1 MPDISEYRLG
11 SACRINNSDQFP
23 EKADSEAS
31 ILDPSG
37 SDALKFEECMVSVQ
51 KSQHVVN
58 DKASSGDDG
67 SNNNNL
73 NMEEITCCCHDSK
86 NECGILNDSNSSS
99 WLRRLFTSSLF
110 NLDMTIQYLF
120 KSEDVN
126 VQMYLADRLFGFP
139 ESDVDFYL
147 LQLVSLYEKSPSLAE
162 HLTNYFIYR
171 CTKSVSFAI
180 NLIWL
185 LDAFSSHS
193 YNPLKRVSSIL
204 LNRPSSMPIFS
215 YVSNQLYLMNSSDNS
230 QSINNN
236 NNSKFIKLKSSSSAI
251 TPLQELDYHN
261 DNNGDENYNTNVV
274 PTPITTT
281 TNNSTELSN
290 DNRFVYTAQTL
301 RDLLLP
307 IDETTWGSFIPQSIV
322 NGSYNMGSYN
332 NVNTHHTHNTSSPS
346 SNCKLSPNIHHNIGH
361 KRSTSD
367 VTSLRNYHYYVDK
380 SRHRVVMDQLDLIN
394 NTETNQ
400 SITTIISNPN
410 RWSSSQDSA
419 VCLST
424 IDDSVNNP
432 ITTISNHITN
442 QISLNSI
449 CPIINHL
456 SNQTN
461 SLFNEN
467 RHSLHQ
473 LHLNNL
479 DQNPIKSSMS
489 MNKIIT
495 KEILPQS
502 CLPKHSLS
510 SVNLQRLNSSLCIMN
525 DVNSAQIKSSS
536 SLNQTATV
544 RGENNDRNDVDRDLS
559 SYSTNNITSDLMLG
573 SLEGVPVRTTIKLTK
588 TKSINEARNNPT
600 HTMESCSSTTESSS
614 PFDSGL
620 YMTAP
625 NRCIHGSCDGVGV
638 VDHGDDDDDDD
649 DNHGVKLQS
658 PENSFHLPHCPHYHT
673 TSSVMYRALTL
684 RNYLVPRIIP
694 EWDFVDGLLRIARR
708 LVPISPKEQRTAH
721 LQAELAN
728 LNLHLP
734 ARVWLPV
741 NKAGHIVLRIP
752 PTAAVCLNSKDKVPF
767 LIYVEILCCDDPSI
781 ISLPSRSITAAS
793 SKSSNS
799 LSAVYPWNPNSHTGC
814 FSSTEMTENHEIN
827 VNTRTSDE
835 LSLRSSSISS
845 NVSLSEEL
853 INPTEFNHH
862 HQHPHYHLTIDEMD
876 ERKEHTTKC
885 THNQFELNETI
896 MKDDSFT
903 ATDSITVTNANRSKS
918 PIYIGAGEIRNRLK
932 EQCELQP
939 HKSFRCDPE
948 DPSAAVLK
956 EPWHVKRERIRA
968 TSPWGNLPGWI
979 LTSAIVKVG
988 DDVRQEQLAYQLLT
1002 VLKNIWSMEYV
1013 PLWLRPLTVVVISS
1027 DSGFIEP
1034 VPDTVSFHQIKRHA
1048 HLSLLDYMH
1057 REHGGDNSEE
1067 FLTAQRNFLHSCA
1080 AYCLVSYLFQVKDRH
1095 NGNILLDNQG
1105 HVIHIDYGFIL
1116 SSSPGKNFGF
1126 ETSPFKLT
1134 LEQVDV
1140 MGGLNSDLFEYFK
1153 FLLLRGLL
1161 AARKHMEQICVLV
1174 EIAHATCPQL
1184 PCFARG
1190 NGCRTITDLRQRF
1203 QLSRTEEQL
1212 KQLVDQMVH
1221 NSLNSVTTKLYDSF
1235 QYYTNGIQ

>member
-11 SACRINNSDQFP
+11 SACRINNSDQFL

-37 SDALKFEECMVSVQ
+37 SNALKLEEY
-51 KSQHVVN
+51 
-58 DKASSGDDG
+58 
-67 SNNNNL
+67 
-73 NMEEITCCCHDSK
+73 
-86 NECGILNDSNSSS
+86 ECGILNDSNSSS

-180 NLIWL
+180 NLVWL
-185 LDAFSSHS
+185 LDSFSSHS

-204 LNRPSSMPIFS
+204 LNRPSSVPIFS

-230 QSINNN
+230 QSINSN

-261 DNNGDENYNTNVV
+261 SNNGDENYSTNVV
-274 PTPITTT
+274 PTPNTTT

-290 DNRFVYTAQTL
+290 DNRFMYTAQTL

-332 NVNTHHTHNTSSPS
+332 NVNTHHTHNTSPS

-367 VTSLRNYHYYVDK
+367 VTNK
-380 SRHRVVMDQLDLIN
+380 SRHRVVMDQLDLMN

-400 SITTIISNPN
+400 TITTITSNPN

-424 IDDSVNNP
+424 IDDVINNP

-461 SLFNEN
+461 PLLNEN

-479 DQNPIKSSMS
+479 DQNPIKSSLS

-495 KEILPQS
+495 KEILPHS
-502 CLPKHSLS
+502 CLPKHSRS

-525 DVNSAQIKSSS
+525 DDNSAQIKSSS

-544 RGENNDRNDVDRDLS
+544 RGENNDRNDVDRNLS

-573 SLEGVPVRTTIKLTK
+573 SLEGVPVLTTITLTK

-625 NRCIHGSCDGVGV
+625 NRCIHSSCDGVGV
-638 VDHGDDDDDDD
+638 VDHGDDDDDN

-673 TSSVMYRALTL
+673 TSSVMYRTLTL

-752 PTAAVCLNSKDKVPF
+752 PTAAVCLNSKDKAPF

-781 ISLPSRSITAAS
+781 ISLPSRPITAAS

-814 FSSTEMTENHEIN
+814 FSSNEITENHEIN
-827 VNTRTSDE
+827 INTRTSDE

-853 INPTEFNHH
+853 INPIEFNHQ

-876 ERKEHTTKC
+876 ERIEHTTKC
-885 THNQFELNETI
+885 THDQFELNETI

-918 PIYIGAGEIRNRLK
+918 PIYIGA
-932 EQCELQP
+932 
-939 HKSFRCDPE
+939 E

-956 EPWHVKRERIRA
+956 EPWHVKCERIRA
-968 TSPWGNLPGWI
+968 TSPWGSLPGWI

-988 DDVRQEQLAYQLLT
+988 DDLRQEQLAYQLLT
-1002 VLKNIWSMEYV
+1002 VLK
-1013 PLWLRPLTVVVISS
+1013 
-1027 DSGFIEP
+1027 
-1034 VPDTVSFHQIKRHA
+1034 VSFILFQLFYI
-1048 HLSLLDYMH
+1048 
-1057 REHGGDNSEE
+1057 
-1067 FLTAQRNFLHSCA
+1067 
-1080 AYCLVSYLFQVKDRH
+1080 LVSSYIF
-1095 NGNILLDNQG
+1095 
-1105 HVIHIDYGFIL
+1105 
-1116 SSSPGKNFGF
+1116 SP
-1126 ETSPFKLT
+1126 T
-1134 LEQVDV
+1134 
-1140 MGGLNSDLFEYFK
+1140 
-1153 FLLLRGLL
+1153 
-1161 AARKHMEQICVLV
+1161 
-1174 EIAHATCPQL
+1174 
-1184 PCFARG
+1184 
-1190 NGCRTITDLRQRF
+1190 
-1203 QLSRTEEQL
+1203 
-1212 KQLVDQMVH
+1212 
-1221 NSLNSVTTKLYDSF
+1221 NSLRLIVYQTRNHIMSSCIF
-1235 QYYTNGIQ
+1235 

>member
-11 SACRINNSDQFP
+11 SACRINNSDQFS
-23 EKADSEAS
+23 EKAGSEAS

-37 SDALKFEECMVSVQ
+37 SNALKLEECIVSVQ
-51 KSQHVVN
+51 ELHHVVN
-58 DKASSGDDG
+58 DKASSDDNG
-67 SNNNNL
+67 SNNNNP
-73 NMEEITCCCHDSK
+73 NMEDVTCCCHDSR

-180 NLIWL
+180 NLVWL
-185 LDAFSSHS
+185 LDSFSSHS

-204 LNRPSSMPIFS
+204 LNRPSSVPIFS

-230 QSINNN
+230 QSINSNS

-261 DNNGDENYNTNVV
+261 SNNGDENYNTNVV
-274 PTPITTT
+274 PTPNTTT

-332 NVNTHHTHNTSSPS
+332 NVNTHYTHNTSSPS

-367 VTSLRNYHYYVDK
+367 VTNK
-380 SRHRVVMDQLDLIN
+380 SRHRVVMDQLDLMN

-400 SITTIISNPN
+400 TITTITSNPN

-424 IDDSVNNP
+424 IDDVVNNP
-432 ITTISNHITN
+432 ITTISNITN

-461 SLFNEN
+461 PLLNEN

-479 DQNPIKSSMS
+479 NQNPIKSSMS

-502 CLPKHSLS
+502 CLPKHSRS
-510 SVNLQRLNSSLCIMN
+510 SVNLQQLNSSLCIMN
-525 DVNSAQIKSSS
+525 DDNSAQIKSSS

-544 RGENNDRNDVDRDLS
+544 RGENNHRNDVDRNLS

-573 SLEGVPVRTTIKLTK
+573 SLEGVPVLTTITLTK

-614 PFDSGL
+614 PLDS
-620 YMTAP
+620 
-625 NRCIHGSCDGVGV
+625 
-638 VDHGDDDDDDD
+638 
-649 DNHGVKLQS
+649 
-658 PENSFHLPHCPHYHT
+658 
-673 TSSVMYRALTL
+673 
-684 RNYLVPRIIP
+684 VPRIIP

-708 LVPISPKEQRTAH
+708 LVPISPKEQRTAY

-752 PTAAVCLNSKDKVPF
+752 PTAAVCLNSKDKAPF

-781 ISLPSRSITAAS
+781 ISLPSRPITAAS

-814 FSSTEMTENHEIN
+814 FSSNEITENHEIN

-853 INPTEFNHH
+853 INPIEFNHH
-862 HQHPHYHLTIDEMD
+862 QHQHPHYHLTIDEMD

-885 THNQFELNETI
+885 THDQFELNETI

-956 EPWHVKRERIRA
+956 EPWHVKCERIRA
-968 TSPWGNLPGWI
+968 TSPWGSLPGWI

-988 DDVRQEQLAYQLLT
+988 DDLRQEQLAYQLLT

-1080 AYCLVSYLFQVKDRH
+1080 AYCLVGYLFQVKDRH

-1116 SSSPGKNFGF
+1116 SSSPGKNLGF

-1134 LEQVDV
+1134 LEQIDV
-1140 MGGLNSDLFEYFK
+1140 IGGLNSDLFEYFK

-1161 AARKHMEQICVLV
+1161 AALV
-1174 EIAHATCPQL
+1174 
-1184 PCFARG
+1184 
-1190 NGCRTITDLRQRF
+1190 
-1203 QLSRTEEQL
+1203 
-1212 KQLVDQMVH
+1212 
-1221 NSLNSVTTKLYDSF
+1221 YSF
-1235 QYYTNGIQ
+1235 IEFPFFSFFFGWGGMGSI

>member
-1 MPDISEYRLG
+1 
-11 SACRINNSDQFP
+11 
-23 EKADSEAS
+23 
-31 ILDPSG
+31 
-37 SDALKFEECMVSVQ
+37 
-51 KSQHVVN
+51 
-58 DKASSGDDG
+58 
-67 SNNNNL
+67 
-73 NMEEITCCCHDSK
+73 
-86 NECGILNDSNSSS
+86 
-99 WLRRLFTSSLF
+99 
-110 NLDMTIQYLF
+110 MTIQYLF

-180 NLIWL
+180 NLVWL
-185 LDAFSSHS
+185 LDTFSSHS

-204 LNRPSSMPIFS
+204 HNRPSSVPIFS
-215 YVSNQLYLMNSSDNS
+215 YVSNQLYLMNSNDHS
-230 QSINNN
+230 QSINN
-236 NNSKFIKLKSSSSAI
+236 SKSMKLKSSSSVI
-251 TPLQELDYHN
+251 TPLQELDYHHNNNIGDVN
-261 DNNGDENYNTNVV
+261 DNTIVT

-281 TNNSTELSN
+281 TELSN

-322 NGSYNMGSYN
+322 NGSSNMGSYN
-332 NVNTHHTHNTSSPS
+332 NVNTHHTHNTSPL
-346 SNCKLSPNIHHNIGH
+346 SNCKLSPNIHYNIGH

-367 VTSLRNYHYYVDK
+367 VTSSRNYHYYVDK
-380 SRHRVVMDQLDLIN
+380 SRNRIVMDQLDLIN
-394 NTETNQ
+394 NPETNQ
-400 SITTIISNPN
+400 SIVTITSNQN

-424 IDDSVNNP
+424 VDVINDDVVNNP
-432 ITTISNHITN
+432 ITTTSNVVTN

-449 CPIINHL
+449 CPIINR
-456 SNQTN
+456 
-461 SLFNEN
+461 SLLMNEN

-479 DQNPIKSSMS
+479 DENPLKSSMS

-510 SVNLQRLNSSLCIMN
+510 SVNLKRLNSSLCIMN
-525 DVNSAQIKSSS
+525 DDTSAQIKSSS
-536 SLNQTATV
+536 SLNQTASV
-544 RGENNDRNDVDRDLS
+544 PGDNNNRNDVDRSLS

-573 SLEGVPVRTTIKLTK
+573 SLGGGVPVVTTITFTK
-588 TKSINEARNNPT
+588 TKSINEGRNNPT

-614 PFDSGL
+614 PFDS
-620 YMTAP
+620 
-625 NRCIHGSCDGVGV
+625 
-638 VDHGDDDDDDD
+638 
-649 DNHGVKLQS
+649 
-658 PENSFHLPHCPHYHT
+658 
-673 TSSVMYRALTL
+673 
-684 RNYLVPRIIP
+684 VPRIIP

-708 LVPISPKEQRTAH
+708 LVPISPKEQRTTDQGNRYYKMH
-721 LQAELAN
+721 LLIMTLLFILSA
-728 LNLHLP
+728 
-734 ARVWLPV
+734 
-741 NKAGHIVLRIP
+741 
-752 PTAAVCLNSKDKVPF
+752 PF

-781 ISLPSRSITAAS
+781 ISLPSRPLTAAS

-799 LSAVYPWNPNSHTGC
+799 LSAVYPWNSNLNTGC
-814 FSSTEMTENHEIN
+814 LSSAEMTENHEIN
-827 VNTRTSDE
+827 VNTHTSDE

-845 NVSLSEEL
+845 NVSLSDEL
-853 INPTEFNHH
+853 INPTEWNH
-862 HQHPHYHLTIDEMD
+862 HYHLTIDETNEGKD
-876 ERKEHTTKC
+876 PTTKS
-885 THNQFELNETI
+885 TRNQYEVNETI
-896 MKDDSFT
+896 IKDDSFT
-903 ATDSITVTNANRSKS
+903 TTDSITVTNTTRSKS

-939 HKSFRCDPE
+939 HRSFRCDPE

-956 EPWHVKRERIRA
+956 EPWHVKCERIRA
-968 TSPWGNLPGWI
+968 TSPWGSLPGWI

-988 DDVRQEQLAYQLLT
+988 DDLRQEQLAYQLLT

-1013 PLWLRPLTVVVISS
+1013 PLWLRPLTVVVTSS

-1080 AYCLVSYLFQVKDRH
+1080 AYCLVGYLFQVKDRH

-1105 HVIHIDYGFIL
+1105 HIIHIDYGFIL
-1116 SSSPGKNFGF
+1116 SSSPGKNLGF

-1140 MGGLNSDLFEYFK
+1140 IGGLNSDLFEYFK

-1190 NGCRTITDLRQRF
+1190 NGYRTITELRQRF

-1221 NSLNSVTTKLYDSF
+1221 NSLNSMTTKLYDSF

>member
-1 MPDISEYRLG
+1 LISSYIC
-11 SACRINNSDQFP
+11 SFYSF
-23 EKADSEAS
+23 S
-31 ILDPSG
+31 
-37 SDALKFEECMVSVQ
+37 
-51 KSQHVVN
+51 
-58 DKASSGDDG
+58 
-67 SNNNNL
+67 
-73 NMEEITCCCHDSK
+73 
-86 NECGILNDSNSSS
+86 
-99 WLRRLFTSSLF
+99 FTL
-110 NLDMTIQYLF
+110 LT
-120 KSEDVN
+120 
-126 VQMYLADRLFGFP
+126 ADRLFGFP

-180 NLIWL
+180 NLVWL
-185 LDAFSSHS
+185 LDSFSSHS

-204 LNRPSSMPIFS
+204 LNRPSSVPIFS

-236 NNSKFIKLKSSSSAI
+236 SNNSKFIKLKSSSSAI

-261 DNNGDENYNTNVV
+261 SNNGDENYNTNVV
-274 PTPITTT
+274 PTPNTTT

-332 NVNTHHTHNTSSPS
+332 NVNTHYTHNTSSPS

-367 VTSLRNYHYYVDK
+367 VTSNPRAVLVCNQGIPTPLNESSVSTDPIKVPDILFSSSQFRLRNYHYYVDK
-380 SRHRVVMDQLDLIN
+380 SRHRVVMDQLDLMN

-400 SITTIISNPN
+400 TITTITSNPN

-424 IDDSVNNP
+424 IDDVVNNP
-432 ITTISNHITN
+432 ITTQSNHITN

-461 SLFNEN
+461 PLLNEN

-479 DQNPIKSSMS
+479 NQNPIKSSMS

-502 CLPKHSLS
+502 CLPKHSRS

-525 DVNSAQIKSSS
+525 DDNSAQIKSSS

-544 RGENNDRNDVDRDLS
+544 RGENNHRNDVDRNLS

-573 SLEGVPVRTTIKLTK
+573 SLEGVPILTTITLTK
-588 TKSINEARNNPT
+588 TKSINEARKNPT

-614 PFDSGL
+614 PLDSGL

-625 NRCIHGSCDGVGV
+625 NRYIHSSCDGVGV
-638 VDHGDDDDDDD
+638 VDHGDDDDDN

-673 TSSVMYRALTL
+673 TSSVMYRTLTL

-752 PTAAVCLNSKDKVPF
+752 PTAAVCLNSKDK
-767 LIYVEILCCDDPSI
+767 
-781 ISLPSRSITAAS
+781 
-793 SKSSNS
+793 
-799 LSAVYPWNPNSHTGC
+799 GC
-814 FSSTEMTENHEIN
+814 FSSNEITENHEIN

-853 INPTEFNHH
+853 INPIEFNHH
-862 HQHPHYHLTIDEMD
+862 HQHQHPHYHLTIDEMD

-885 THNQFELNETI
+885 THDQFELNETI

-939 HKSFRCDPE
+939 HKSFRVK

-956 EPWHVKRERIRA
+956 EPWHVKCERIRA
-968 TSPWGNLPGWI
+968 TSPWGSLPGWI

-988 DDVRQEQLAYQLLT
+988 DDLRQEQLAYQLLT

-1080 AYCLVSYLFQVKDRH
+1080 AYCLVGYLFQVKDRH

-1116 SSSPGKNFGF
+1116 SSSPGKNLGF

-1134 LEQVDV
+1134 LEQIDV
-1140 MGGLNSDLFEYFK
+1140 IGGLNSDLFEYFK

-1161 AARKHMEQICVLV
+1161 AARKHMEQV
-1174 EIAHATCPQL
+1174 
-1184 PCFARG
+1184 
-1190 NGCRTITDLRQRF
+1190 
-1203 QLSRTEEQL
+1203 S
-1212 KQLVDQMVH
+1212 
-1221 NSLNSVTTKLYDSF
+1221 SLNNPFLFT
-1235 QYYTNGIQ
+1235 

>member
-11 SACRINNSDQFP
+11 SACRINNSDQFS
-23 EKADSEAS
+23 EKVDSEVSTA
-31 ILDPSG
+31 DPFS
-37 SDALKFEECMVSVQ
+37 SNTLKLGECTVPVQ
-51 KSQHVVN
+51 ELQHVISE
-58 DKASSGDDG
+58 KPSSDDDG
-67 SNNNNL
+67 SSNNNP
-73 NMEEITCCCHDSK
+73 NMEEVTCCCHDGK

-180 NLIWL
+180 NLVWL
-185 LDAFSSHS
+185 LDTFSSHS

-204 LNRPSSMPIFS
+204 HNRPSSVPIFS
-215 YVSNQLYLMNSSDNS
+215 YVSNQLYLMNSNDHS
-230 QSINNN
+230 QSINN
-236 NNSKFIKLKSSSSAI
+236 SKSMKLKSSSSVI
-251 TPLQELDYHN
+251 TPLQELDYHHNNNIGDVN
-261 DNNGDENYNTNVV
+261 DNTIVT

-281 TNNSTELSN
+281 TELSN

-322 NGSYNMGSYN
+322 NGSSNMGSYN
-332 NVNTHHTHNTSSPS
+332 NVNTHHTHNTSPL
-346 SNCKLSPNIHHNIGH
+346 SNCKLSPNIHYNIGH

-367 VTSLRNYHYYVDK
+367 VTSSRNYHYYVDK
-380 SRHRVVMDQLDLIN
+380 SRNRIVMDQLDLIN
-394 NTETNQ
+394 NPETNQ
-400 SITTIISNPN
+400 SIVTITSNQN

-424 IDDSVNNP
+424 VDVINDDVVNNP
-432 ITTISNHITN
+432 ITTTSNVVTN

-449 CPIINHL
+449 CPIINR
-456 SNQTN
+456 
-461 SLFNEN
+461 SLLMNEN

-479 DQNPIKSSMS
+479 DENPLKSSMS

-510 SVNLQRLNSSLCIMN
+510 SVNLKRLNSSLCIMN
-525 DVNSAQIKSSS
+525 DDTSAQIKSSS
-536 SLNQTATV
+536 SLNQTASV
-544 RGENNDRNDVDRDLS
+544 PGDNNNRNDVDRSLS

-573 SLEGVPVRTTIKLTK
+573 SLGGGVPVVTTITFTK
-588 TKSINEARNNPT
+588 TKSINEGRNNPT

-625 NRCIHGSCDGVGV
+625 NRCIHSSCDGVGV
-638 VDHGDDDDDDD
+638 VDHGDEDD
-649 DNHGVKLQS
+649 DNDNHDIKLQS

-673 TSSVMYRALTL
+673 TSSVMYRTLTL

-752 PTAAVCLNSKDKVPF
+752 PTAAVCLNSKDKAPF

-781 ISLPSRSITAAS
+781 ISLPSRPLTAAS

-799 LSAVYPWNPNSHTGC
+799 LSAVYPWNSNLNTGC
-814 FSSTEMTENHEIN
+814 LSSAEMTENHEIN
-827 VNTRTSDE
+827 VNTHTSDE

-845 NVSLSEEL
+845 NVSLSDEL
-853 INPTEFNHH
+853 INPTEWNH
-862 HQHPHYHLTIDEMD
+862 HYHLTIDETNEGKD
-876 ERKEHTTKC
+876 PTTKS
-885 THNQFELNETI
+885 TRNQYEVNETI
-896 MKDDSFT
+896 IKDDSFT
-903 ATDSITVTNANRSKS
+903 TTDSITVTNTTRSKS

-939 HKSFRCDPE
+939 HRSFRCDPE

-956 EPWHVKRERIRA
+956 EPWHVKCERIRA
-968 TSPWGNLPGWI
+968 TSPWGSLPGWI

-988 DDVRQEQLAYQLLT
+988 DDLRQEQLAYQLLT

-1013 PLWLRPLTVVVISS
+1013 PLWLRPLTVVVTSS

-1080 AYCLVSYLFQVKDRH
+1080 AYCLVGYLFQVKDRH

-1105 HVIHIDYGFIL
+1105 HIIHIDYGFIL
-1116 SSSPGKNFGF
+1116 SSSPGKNLGF

-1140 MGGLNSDLFEYFK
+1140 IGGLNSDLFEYFK

-1190 NGCRTITDLRQRF
+1190 NGYRTITELRQRF

-1221 NSLNSVTTKLYDSF
+1221 NSLNSMTTKLYDSF